1 MPVDISSAHVAS
13 LSIVRGRA
21 GRRGNNYIGNHLL
34 AVDGGWW
41 TPGQLNCFKDDGMIR
56 KLLKRFLNRGD
67 PGDKPGL
74 GVIMLRSDQ
83 TCNIYANI

>member
-1 MPVDISSAHVAS
+1 M
-13 LSIVRGRA
+13 
-21 GRRGNNYIGNHLL
+21 
-34 AVDGGWW
+34 DGGWW

-83 TCNIYANI
+83 TCNIYANIQFDMRMIPPPLCQEYIVCTT